1 VASEF
6 IAGFRLS
13 EIPGAPEVLEL
24 ALSEAKAS
32 LEAYGAVL
40 KSWDYDDAQRLLLVH
55 IRAEASLLEQ
65 ATKDIAVALSRV
77 AGVNAKAEKLSQEGF
92 ARARSVVPSPPVM
105 GFLLRLAR
113 SSLEGFPLGR
123 EELLALLLL
132 HFSGND
138 KERALLTAPFLGIS
152 AEAINSA
159 FEKLVDGKYIDPDT
173 CILLKPAERLLNAVI
188 PVLRARSSMTQES
201 IKVLDEEGNVE
212 TFSVEKLA
220 ASLYG
225 SGIPH
230 SLIPTVLSK
239 VRDALQGKSAVSKRN
254 LVAIVSSLLEDLE
267 PAASAAAKFTGYVY
281 ALDKAFVS
289 IGGGLKKL
297 KWGFLR
303 ELSFKVLSERG
314 LAPPHRLTKL
324 HADFVADEVRAIMS
338 SAPWKFEGYVFELEE
353 LERIARHAAPK
364 VSATW
369 LELGSHDASLLAS
382 EYMSRGIGYAKAA
395 MESIDCAER
404 KELAVRGAFLF
415 SSALLISMKV
425 LPSNYVGVNVGAL
438 RGKLKMLPENIK
450 SDVAR
455 FCSLTTSIA
464 RSPAIATPREDR
476 KLLGMLKE
484 LDELMDRLKLERTL

>member
-1 VASEF
+1 VSSEF
-6 IAGFRLS
+6 IAGFRLP
-13 EIPGAPEVLEL
+13 EIPGVPEVLEL
-24 ALSEAKAS
+24 AISEAKAS
-32 LEAYGAVL
+32 LEAYGVVL

-55 IRAEASLLEQ
+55 IQAEANLLER
-65 ATKDIAVALSRV
+65 ATKGIVTALSSV
-77 AGVNAKAEKLSQEGF
+77 AGIEAKAEKLSQEGF

-105 GFLLRLAR
+105 GFLFRLAR

-132 HFSGND
+132 YFSGSD
-138 KERALLTAPFLGIS
+138 KERAILTAPFLGIS
-152 AEAINSA
+152 AEAICSA
-159 FEKLVDGKYIDPDT
+159 FKKLGAGKYIDPNT
-173 CILLKPAERLLNAVI
+173 CTLLKPAERLLNAVI
-188 PVLRARSSMTQES
+188 PALRAHSSMARES

-267 PAASAAAKFTGYVY
+267 PAVSAAAKFTGYVY
-281 ALDKAFVS
+281 ALDKAYVAIDGS
-289 IGGGLKKL
+289 LRKL
-297 KWGFLR
+297 RWSFLR

-314 LAPPHRLTKL
+314 LTPPHRLTEL
-324 HADFVADEVRAIMS
+324 HADFVADEVRAIVS

-353 LERIARHAAPK
+353 LERIARLSAPK

-369 LELGSHDASLLAS
+369 LELGAHDAGLLVS
-382 EYMSRGIGYAKAA
+382 EYTSRGIGYAKAA
-395 MESIDCAER
+395 MESNDCAER

-415 SSALLISMKV
+415 TSALLISMNV

-438 RGKLKMLPENIK
+438 RSRLKTLPESAKANT
-450 SDVAR
+450 AR
-455 FCSLTTSIA
+455 LCSLTSSIA

-484 LDELMDRLKLERTL
+484 LVELMDRLKPEQAA